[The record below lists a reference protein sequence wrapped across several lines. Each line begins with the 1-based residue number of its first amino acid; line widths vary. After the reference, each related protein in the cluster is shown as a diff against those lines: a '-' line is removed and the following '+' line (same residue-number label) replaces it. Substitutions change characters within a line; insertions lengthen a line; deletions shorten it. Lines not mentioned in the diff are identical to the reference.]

1 MATSL
6 LGVLAVLALVLGLL
20 VLSLRFL
27 RRFVPST
34 GAGHTKLPLEVVQ
47 RLSLSPKQGI
57 AIVRIGERLM
67 AVSMGDGGVRALAEL
82 DAVPPTAAASVNASP
97 VLGKLVLGRPMAMPV
112 VASELPSD
120 FRNLLRTALRGSTTL
135 ALVAA
140 VLVPV
145 DATAQAAAPTQAQL
159 QQVIKQAVGTV
170 TGAANGAAPA
180 TGATGSAATARGAAD
195 QLSALAKG
203 VGLITPQGTTK
214 RSTQPAQSTQSTST
228 ADAGQMITK
237 MAPTIDLKV
246 GGGDGLRLSGTVGVV
261 VMMGVLTLLPTL
273 VLMMTGFTRIL
284 VVLHF
289 LRQAIGTQSAPP
301 AQLIAALALLI
312 TGFVMAPT
320 LTEVNQTALQPWMD
334 GRMEQAEM
342 LSVGV
347 KPFKAF
353 MLRQVRPSDVSTFA
367 RISGTPVVGTPQDI
381 PLVVLVSAFVTSEM
395 RTAFQ
400 IGFALFLPFI
410 VIDVVVASVLMSM
423 GMMMLPPAMIS
434 LPFKLL
440 LFVLVDGWAL
450 IVTGLVQSFH

>member
-20 VLSLRFL
+20 VLSMRFL

-82 DAVPPTAAASVNASP
+82 DAVPATAAASVMASP
-97 VLGKLVLGRPMAMPV
+97 VFGKPVMGKPMAMPV

-120 FRNLLRTALRGSTTL
+120 FRNLLRTALRGSTRL

-140 VLVPV
+140 VLVPA
-145 DATAQAAAPTQAQL
+145 DAAAQAAAPTQAQL

-170 TGAANGAAPA
+170 TGAANGAA
-180 TGATGSAATARGAAD
+180 
-195 QLSALAKG
+195 LAKG
-203 VGLITPQGTTK
+203 VGLIKPQGVTK

-237 MAPTIDLKV
+237 TAPTIDLKV

-261 VMMGVLTLLPTL
+261 VMMGLLTLLPTL

-301 AQLIAALALLI
+301 AQLIAALALLL

-334 GRMEQAEM
+334 GRMEQSEM

-353 MLRQVRPSDVSTFA
+353 MLRQVRPSDVNTFA
-367 RISGTPVVGTPQDI
+367 RISGTPVVGAPQDI

>member
-67 AVSMGDGGVRALAEL
+67 AVSMGEGGVRALAEL
-82 DAVPPTAAASVNASP
+82 DAVPATAAASVIASP
-97 VLGKLVLGRPMAMPV
+97 VLGKLVMGKPVTGKPMAMPV

-140 VLVPV
+140 VLVPA

-180 TGATGSAATARGAAD
+180 TGA
-195 QLSALAKG
+195 
-203 VGLITPQGTTK
+203 GLIKPQGVTK

-228 ADAGQMITK
+228 VDAGQMITK
-237 MAPTIDLKV
+237 TAPTIDLKV

-261 VMMGVLTLLPTL
+261 VMMGLLTLLPTL

-320 LTEVNQTALQPWMD
+320 LTQVNQTALQPWMD

-367 RISGTPVVGTPQDI
+367 RISGTPVVGAPQDI
-381 PLVVLVSAFVTSEM
+381 PLVVLVSAFVTSEL

-400 IGFALFLPFI
+400 IGFALFLPFL

>member
-67 AVSMGDGGVRALAEL
+67 AVSMGEGGVRALAEL
-82 DAVPPTAAASVNASP
+82 DVVPATAAASVIASP
-97 VLGKLVLGRPMAMPV
+97 VLGKLVMGKPVTGKPMAMPV

-140 VLVPV
+140 VLVPA

-180 TGATGSAATARGAAD
+180 TGA
-195 QLSALAKG
+195 
-203 VGLITPQGTTK
+203 GLIKPQGTTK

-228 ADAGQMITK
+228 EDAGQMITK
-237 MAPTIDLKV
+237 TAPTIDLKV

-261 VMMGVLTLLPTL
+261 VMMGLLTLLPTL

-342 LSVGV
+342 LSAGV

-367 RISGTPVVGTPQDI
+367 RISGTPVVGAPQDI
-381 PLVVLVSAFVTSEM
+381 PLVVLVSAFVTSEL